1 MALEMMKPLS
11 LAHIQCFSYGSIA
24 RGDVSWNSDIDVFMP
39 NPPAP
44 AIIEAILLKTGK
56 KFVKREIVQAT
67 PNYAAKGH
75 MYLDD
80 LRTYSFPLVDLHSI
94 EKEFYSFAGNI
105 NFSQLLRGV
114 RVPGVDK
121 RLMLI
126 EPMDNGHIES
136 PVHGKEGIV
145 AKILNVDINI
155 VNQRVRILER
165 RSEVGRTGVYLK
177 RDISPEESFGD
188 VLNSLAYSRPQLRRR
203 IRKK

>member
-1 MALEMMKPLS
+1 MALEMMRPLS
-11 LAHIQCFSYGSIA
+11 LAHIQCFGYGSIA
-24 RGDVSWNSDIDVFMP
+24 RGDVSWDSDIDVFMP

-44 AIIEAILLKTGK
+44 AIIEAVLSRTGK
-56 KFVKREIVQAT
+56 HFVRREIVQAT
-67 PNYAAKGH
+67 PNYVAKGH
-75 MYLDD
+75 LYIDD
-80 LRTYSFPLVDLHSI
+80 LRTYSFPLVGLRSI

-105 NFSQLLRGV
+105 HFSQLLKGV

-126 EPMDNGHIES
+126 EPVDNGHIES
-136 PVHGKEGIV
+136 PVRGRAGIV

-165 RSEVGRTGVYLK
+165 RSKVGRTGVYLK
-177 RDISPEESFGD
+177 YALSPDESFGE
-188 VLNSLAYSRPQLRRR
+188 VLNALARSRPALRRR